1 MKSRFKSNDFFA
13 ILIAVA
19 LIAIGFVLLFIHQQS
34 SSSEEHAMSN
44 PHLSGTHSLQ
54 TQQEK
59 KFC

>member
-34 SSSEEHAMSN
+34 SSNEEHVMSN
-44 PHLSGTHSLQ
+44 PHPSGTHSFQ
-54 TQQEK
+54 IQQERK
-59 KFC
+59 PC